1 MILTKN
7 TDYSKTQQRNK
18 TKMKSIMAQ
27 SLFLVIILMIP
38 LIHTTSLKQDN
49 DNNNTTNNNT
59 TSNNTISNNNTA
71 NNNTTNNNNNNN
83 SNNNNSNNDDVN
95 QTNIKQIR
103 RNKYGIDS
111 ALCNTNQ
118 KGESTAICSCAGNKT
133 ILYSSLETLTTV
145 CYKKEEL
152 KNRTRCKQFETVSSD
167 QQRVPLTGLCDA
179 GQMLSIDSV
188 ALWDMDVELPLTD
201 NTTTNVN
208 TRNMIYR
215 CDKRTFLEVNIHFIY
230 FYTFDS
236 LITCPVR
243 TIFIFAAPFC
253 S

>member
-1 MILTKN
+1 
-7 TDYSKTQQRNK
+7 
-18 TKMKSIMAQ
+18 MAQ

-38 LIHTTSLKQDN
+38 LIHTTSPKQDN
-49 DNNNTTNNNT
+49 NNNKNNT
-59 TSNNTISNNNTA
+59 TSNN
-71 NNNTTNNNNNNN
+71 NNNNNNN
-83 SNNNNSNNDDVN
+83 SNNDVN

-167 QQRVPLTGLCDA
+167 QQRVPLTGLCDV

-201 NTTTNVN
+201 NTTTDVN
-208 TRNMIYR
+208 TRNIIHR
-215 CDKRTFLEVNIHFIY
+215 CDKRTLLEVNIHFIY

-236 LITCPVR
+236 LITSPAR
-243 TIFIFAAPFC
+243 TIFIFAASFC